1 MKHLFRQNGNQ
12 TAAIE
17 IQFEQVNHARL
28 STLER
33 GLAAEAV
40 RGAQGGAMRR
50 QAKSMLL
57 RESSTM
63 VKSVTP
69 AFDRTRSISGWRAAW
84 RTWYLPAKPRRSFSR
99 KVFRVELFPPFCIA
113 GDPVDHYAAG
123 ETAGIGS
130 K

>member
-40 RGAQGGAMRR
+40 RGAQGGSDA
-50 QAKSMLL
+50 
-57 RESSTM
+57 
-63 VKSVTP
+63 TP
-69 AFDRTRSISGWRAAW
+69 SEEHVAPGIKHNGEVCHSG
-84 RTWYLPAKPRRSFSR
+84 
-99 KVFRVELFPPFCIA
+99 I
-113 GDPVDHYAAG
+113 
-123 ETAGIGS
+123 
-130 K
+130 